1 MDKIKLCS
9 GFGVK
14 TIKGKKP
21 TLTIVWTDVQRL
33 VDKPTE
39 LPKDQAQWLIPSS
52 YFSRLHKE
60 QEQHGNYWLCAFD
73 FDKNPPQI
81 PELAKITREI
91 LEEQCFS
98 CCDFEL
104 YNTNSATLDNPKSR
118 LFIPLTES
126 LNFKE
131 WLLLQ
136 QVIATKFEQRG
147 IVKDGSLE
155 RAGQVSFLPNG
166 KVGKDVTKEDKV
178 TGTHIVIGKRI
189 YSSASERNSGAL
201 NPELFREEMN
211 ALSDDLQRQEDEL
224 KAEKDKALATRS
236 MIKKPVNRDKEKL
249 FDAFNECYDLAS
261 LLTANGYAQ
270 RGNRFRHP
278 NSESGSF
285 SASIKDRRVHTLS
298 TSDPLYTG
306 GKGAHDAFSAFTVLE
321 HGGNKDAA
329 KIYAGDNL
337 LFIGNESWNKV
348 VHREFAQNKAK
359 EKVMNGFDEI
369 HEPMAKDDEWKA
381 ILKGEVLKINESH
394 ALVLNGSKALVMKT
408 TYDDEGRKQRV
419 YLSTKSF
426 DDLFSN
432 RHVKTGVTSRNT
444 DIMKGLGVAWREH
457 YARADYID
465 GIVFEPSKYKNGTEI
480 KANIIGKKLNLWEG
494 FSVKPKQGNLCE
506 RIYSH
511 ILNVVCDDDHE
522 CNDYL
527 LNWIARGFQYPAK
540 NGQVAVAL
548 KGEKGSGKGTLG
560 NLIKSIY
567 GQHGV
572 QVTNPKHLIGN
583 FNAHL
588 QDCCFLFADE
598 SFFAGDKQHE
608 NILKSLITEDTM
620 QIERKGIDVETVKNR
635 LKLLMASNNDWIAP
649 ATKDERRYFVL
660 DVSSKRIGDTQYFTE
675 LHNDINNSDVKAAFL
690 FDMLNR
696 DLSKF
701 HVSKV
706 PETAG
711 LRSQRLQTLDSFGK
725 YWVDV
730 LHRGYLFEKI
740 SAESFEHDFDEWIE
754 DPSVELINAGYQQ
767 WASQRKLSKFDILS
781 QTEVGKRLSKWYG
794 AKRRGNTRKIKGSDY
809 QGGVIKTDNRPN
821 YYLLRNLEDATKAF
835 CEFEKIDLTI
845 V

>member
-1 MDKIKLCS
+1 MDKINLCS

-14 TIKGKKP
+14 TIKSKKP
-21 TLTIVWTDVQRL
+21 TLTIEWKDVQKL
-33 VDKPTE
+33 VDNPVQDV
-39 LPKDQAQWLIPSS
+39 PKTQAQWLMPSS
-52 YFSRLHKE
+52 LLSRSKE
-60 QEQHGNYWLCAFD
+60 EQQQHGEYWLCALD
-73 FDKNPPQI
+73 FDKHPPTV

-91 LEEQCFS
+91 LEEQCFE

-104 YNTNSATLDNPKSR
+104 YNTNSATVDNPKSR
-118 LFIPLTES
+118 LFIPLTQP

-136 QVIATKFEQRG
+136 QVIAAKFEQRG

-155 RAGQVSFLPNG
+155 TANQVSFLPNG
-166 KVGKDVTKEDKV
+166 KVGEDVTKEDKV
-178 TGTHIVIGKRI
+178 TGTHIVIGERI

-211 ALSDDLQRQEDEL
+211 ELQRQEDEL
-224 KAEKDKALATRS
+224 EAEKAEKAKARS
-236 MIKKPVNRDKEKL
+236 MVKKPTSNDSRNL
-249 FDAFNECYDLAS
+249 INAFNQCYDVAS
-261 LLTANGYAQ
+261 LLTAHGYDQ

-285 SASIKDRRVHTLS
+285 SASILNGRVNTFS
-298 TSDPLYTG
+298 PNDPLYSG
-306 GKGAHDAFSAFTVLE
+306 GEGARDAFDVFTVLD
-321 HGGNKDAA
+321 HGGNLNAALKD
-329 KIYAGDNL
+329 AGDNFL
-337 LFIGNESWNKV
+337 TIGGGSWNKV
-348 VHREFAQNKAK
+348 VQREFMQNKAK
-359 EKVMNGFDEI
+359 ENVINGFDDI
-369 HEPMAKDDEWKA
+369 PEPIAKDDEWKA
-381 ILKGEVLKINESH
+381 ILKGEVLNLNKDY

-408 TYDDEGRKQRV
+408 THDSDGRKERV

-457 YARADYID
+457 YLRADYID

-480 KANIIGKKLNLWEG
+480 KPNIIGKKLNLWEG
-494 FSVKPKQGNLCE
+494 FSVEPKQGDLCE
-506 RIYSH
+506 RLYSH
-511 ILNVVCDDDHE
+511 IQNVICCGDHE
-522 CNDYL
+522 CYDYL
-527 LNWIARGFQYPAK
+527 LNWIARGFQFPAE

-560 NLIKSIY
+560 KLIKSIY

-572 QVTNPKHLIGN
+572 QITNPKYLIGN

-598 SFFAGDKQHE
+598 AFFAGDKQHE

-660 DVSSKRIGDTQYFTE
+660 DVSSKRIGDTQYFKQ
-675 LHNDINNSDVKAAFL
+675 LHADIHSDDVKAAFL
-690 FDMLNR
+690 FDMLAR

-701 HVSKV
+701 HVNRV

-730 LHRGYLFEKI
+730 LHRGYLFEKV
-740 SAESFEHDFDEWIE
+740 SANDFVYDFNEWIE

-767 WASQRKLSKFDILS
+767 WATRHKLTKFDILS
-781 QTEVGKRLSKWYG
+781 QTEVGKRLTKWYG
-794 AKRRGNTRKIKGSDY
+794 AKKRGNVKKIAGSDY
-809 QGGVIKTDNRPN
+809 QGGAVVTSNRPN
-821 YYLLRNLEDATKAF
+821 YYLLGNLEDATKAF
-835 CEFEKIDLTI
+835 CKFEKIDLTI